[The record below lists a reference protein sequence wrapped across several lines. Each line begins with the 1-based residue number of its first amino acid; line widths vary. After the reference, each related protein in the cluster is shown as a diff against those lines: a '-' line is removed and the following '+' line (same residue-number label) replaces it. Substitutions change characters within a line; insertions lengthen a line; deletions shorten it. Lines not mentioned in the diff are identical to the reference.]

1 MRDFKD
7 LKIAVAGTGYVGLS
21 IATLLSQHHKVM
33 AVDIVPEKVELIN
46 SKKSPIQDEYIEKYL
61 AEKELNLTAT
71 LDAKEA
77 YSDADFVVIAAP
89 TNVYST
95 NHIDVAMSKRTCFAH
110 YIGH

>member
-1 MRDFKD
+1 MRNC
-7 LKIAVAGTGYVGLS
+7 KIAVASTGYVGLS
-21 IATLLSQHHKVM
+21 IATLLSQHHQVT

-46 SKKSPIQDEYIEKYL
+46 NRKSPIQDDYIEKYL

-71 LDAKEA
+71 LDAKAA

-95 NHIDVAMSKRTCFAH
+95 NHIDVATSKRTCFAH
-110 YIGH
+110 YIGC